1 MHASKRPL
9 KYTMLVLEVVR
20 ILNSTASVNLFRYLP
35 CQNSGQLRDSLEVI
49 EEDDVLTGE
58 RTLSC
63 SLSHKLLRPHISLL
77 EVTLARRDTECA
89 DVPVAVEPLLRR
101 K

>member
-1 MHASKRPL
+1 
-9 KYTMLVLEVVR
+9 MLVLEVVR

-35 CQNSGQLRDSLEVI
+35 CQTSCQVRDSLEEVYQ
-49 EEDDVLTGE
+49 DRVLTSE

-63 SLSHKLLRPHISLL
+63 SLSHELLRPHISLL
-77 EVTLARRDTECA
+77 EMTFAGRDAERA
-89 DVPVAVEPLLRR
+89 NIPIAVKPLLRR